1 MTSKKDNRIGS
12 IERDTKETQISC
24 EVDIDGSGISEIET
38 GIGFLDHM
46 LESFSRHSLIDIKL
60 KAKGDLHVDQHHTVE
75 DTGIVLGLAIAE
87 ALGDFSGIKRF
98 GNINMPMDET
108 LTRISIDVSKRPHLH
123 WDVKFSKPLLGE
135 MDTELFHEWFAAF
148 AQNLGATTH
157 IENIY
162 GGNNH
167 HIAESCYKG
176 LARCLRDALSIDPR
190 ELGRIPSSKG
200 SLGS

>member
-1 MTSKKDNRIGS
+1 MNVKKSKRTGS
-12 IERDTKETQISC
+12 IKRETKETQISC
-24 EVDIDGSGISEIET
+24 EVKIDGTGVSDVDT

-60 KAKGDLHVDQHHTVE
+60 NAKGDLHVDQHHTVE
-75 DTGIVLGLAIAE
+75 DTGIVIGLAIAD
-87 ALGDFSGIKRF
+87 ALGDYSGIKRF
-98 GNINMPMDET
+98 GDINMTMDET
-108 LTRISIDVSKRPHLH
+108 LTRVSVDVSKRPHLE
-123 WDVKFSKPLLGE
+123 WAVKFSKPLLGE

-148 AQNLGATTH
+148 AQNLGATIH

-162 GGNNH
+162 GENNH

-176 LARCLRDALSIDPR
+176 LARCLRNALEIDPR
-190 ELGRIPSSKG
+190 EQGRIPSSKG

>member
-1 MTSKKDNRIGS
+1 MTSKKDNRRGS

-162 GGNNH
+162 GENNH

-200 SLGS
+200 SFGS